1 MICRRSFRSQHALLG
16 GSHRDPRGYGRPG
29 NLLRVYG
36 NRGASDGLRAG
47 KGTLRNHR
55 HRAPNI
61 PVHVVHIGDVRGLII
76 DDGVVIDVGD
86 GGGVD
91 RGVADIHLVHVATAD
106 LVRRHVNFA
115 RTQREPSHIAADA
128 DADATSTDED
138 HQCGRIHG
146 PHIHRSGY
154 PAPAAA
160 HGYPASIVEG
170 RIAPGG
176 VIDPRVSPGSNP
188 VPVALAIWR
197 PAWGDIVWVP
207 DVTIVPIVAP
217 ASMVIQIFVADDIAG
232 HILRRG
238 RIIVAMIATVGPVVE
253 LVGATEAFY
262 IGVQRIGASA
272 EGGSLSG
279 VQGVGLAVARGL
291 APAVAQADDG
301 VGAVF
306 TSVQPVVSGLGN
318 RKGQVRCID
327 LEVIVRVEAAHP
339 KVDRTRRK
347 LDLRGMVIQVEEGDA
362 GVLAQANH
370 G

>member
-16 GSHRDPRGYGRPG
+16 GSHRDPRAYGRPG

-55 HRAPNI
+55 HRTLNI
-61 PVHVVHIGDVRGLII
+61 PVHVVHIGDVRAFI
-76 DDGVVIDVGD
+76 DDGGVIDIRD

-115 RTQREPSHIAADA
+115 RTQREPSHIAAETPA
-128 DADATSTDED
+128 ASADED
-138 HQCGRIHG
+138 HQRRCIHG

-176 VIDPRVSPGSNP
+176 IIDPRVSPGSNP
-188 VPVALAIWR
+188 VPVALAIGR

-253 LVGATEAFY
+253 LVGATEVFY
-262 IGVQRIGASA
+262 IGVQRIGSSA
-272 EGGSLSG
+272 ERDSLAG

-291 APAVAQADDG
+291 APAVAQVDDG
-301 VGAVF
+301 GGAVF

-318 RKGQVRCID
+318 RKCQVRCIH
-327 LEVIVRVEAAHP
+327 LEVIVRVEAAHT

-347 LDLRGMVIQVEEGDA
+347 LDLRGMVIQVEERDA